1 MAGSTGARRAWQL
14 NGGCSPASTTCMD
27 ICTARADTEQTRG
40 DGDGDGHGSQRVCSC
55 RDGPRRADRPRRA
68 RAGSLAHVRLEAAAY
83 GHPVTRF
90 FSRSPPTPSKTHFGL
105 HSAPWTCQRESDRS
119 SAPVRRPRSVRLGI
133 CAAPWSFRAARG
145 GLLVVTCCEEAPS
158 PPVVPFVM
166 ASDPPQDNERA
177 HPELAPN
184 ATHALQPQD
193 DDDTPP
199 SAIEDDDQPLPH
211 NGLDDPLQPSRPA
224 KRRKLDDLTP
234 RRSTSRAAS
243 PPWKAFAAD
252 GPTTIIENGRRKS
265 SRVNRDQPPPEP
277 TPPIKKPARA
287 NGASKTTSASKAT
300 SKQSSRAV
308 SASTT
313 SSRANKPPPSS
324 KKAVALPHLQSPTR
338 KSERTRKPPTALVT
352 ESAEPAAANPTPES
366 SRRRPARGRKPTVTS
381 TDDGAKDLHDPNH
394 SFDPWDAP
402 PPRIRLTFRKLDPP
416 NRHPHHM
423 PPPPKHVSFA
433 DWLQQDDPLEGEE
446 SQRITEEKAKEEAE
460 RRLQI
465 VEAAERGVLSL
476 GRCSIFQPEPANE
489 PPPQYSH
496 WDHVVNHA
504 LTFNKLL
511 REENAHHRKTAKILA
526 REAYEYWKE
535 KYKRKSQDEI
545 DQEEA
550 DRALLRYKQLI
561 KDVKDTW
568 ANVRVEIDKERVA
581 KWEAEQVQLG
591 AKAMDSMFN
600 QAQEIL
606 GRNVVDSA
614 SSFVSDDRDSDGEG
628 EDFESAASHLSE
640 QEGMDANMT
649 SDSDSNDGEGDDE
662 DANLTAEQLREKYG
676 QLPDL
681 PDDSSTASDEDED
694 EDEDE
699 TMDEADHG
707 TPEPTPD
714 PDIEP
719 ENGHE
724 IPELPS
730 SQATSQHGDNLA
742 NGHEKGPHYLDPATV
757 ELDVVDEA
765 LLDSDED
772 GSGSGSEEW
781 PSDED
786 GSEDGSEEDD
796 EEQPES
802 GSEGGDDVGVMGFLA
817 PDEIKKLK
825 EAAKKVVDDV
835 AAETEGAV
843 TEQPIDDIEA
853 SNGTMETY
861 YENTKQDIKPVT
873 KENGEPRDLDYH
885 MEPMADVDSMPLPEE
900 DDAEVGDEPEADK
913 QDQDDEAAPGKEIS
927 RSRSR
932 HASEPPRVEI
942 PSLLRGTLREYQHD
956 GLDWLANLY
965 DSETNGILAD
975 EMGLGKTIQT
985 ISVLAYIAV
994 YRQKWGPHLVVVP
1007 TSVMLNWEMEFKKF
1021 LPGFKILTYYGDIN
1035 ERKRKRIGWR
1045 NTGKDMI
1052 NVVITSYQLIL
1063 QDAAAFKMRAWQY
1076 LVLDEAHN
1084 IKNFKSQR
1092 WQTMLNLRTE
1102 RRLLLTG
1109 TPLQNNIDELWS
1121 LLYFLMPAGFAGE
1134 GRIAGLEEF
1143 TMALKNPTNQ
1153 ILEQGRQQLDAEA
1166 QKIVKKLHEVLRPYL
1181 LRRLKADV
1189 EKQMPG
1195 KYEHVVYCKLS
1206 KRQRQLYDGFMG
1218 RASTKEIL
1226 SSGNYMSIINCLMS
1240 LRKVCNH
1247 PDLFETRAIVTSMAM
1262 PKSVAAQFEI
1272 KDFLIRKRLSQGMEE
1287 KQVSLDALNFVFANR
1302 ERMSLLQ
1309 ARRSQ
1314 QIRATRP
1321 LEDLIE
1327 VQTRRINQ
1335 HTESGPSSMQS
1346 TLAAMANR
1354 ERIAIRDHLRTC
1366 LKLTRARTQFLP
1378 MYGKGLIDRLTMDY
1392 QTYAFGA
1399 REPNEQITRPPQP
1412 TYNQPYG
1419 PGMQYHQPNPFGH
1432 APVSLPPVIG
1442 IKEGRRGR
1450 LGFRQPL
1457 RPALASLWHQQRITA
1472 FTNMIP
1478 TLEERAE
1485 TLEPLLTRFTCVT
1498 PAVAAEE
1505 LAPLTLSQPGVKL
1518 IRSSEMAHQ
1527 RDPFHEPR
1535 IRQSIAFPDKRL
1547 LQYDCGKLQRLATLL
1562 RDLQAGGHRALIFT
1576 QMTKVLD
1583 ILEQFL
1589 NIHGHRYLRLDG
1601 ATKVE
1606 QRQILTDRFNNDPR
1620 ILCFI
1625 LSSRSGG
1632 LGINLTGADT
1642 VIFYDLD
1649 WNPAMDKQCQDRSH
1663 RIGQTRD
1670 VHIYKFVSEYTIE
1683 ANILRKSNQKR
1694 LLDDVIIQKGDFTT
1708 DTFNRVTWRDALD
1721 DGLGDEAGAAM
1732 DRVLGEKAGLLSNTN
1747 IMGTVEDT
1755 EDVSAANVAQKEIVD
1770 EIRDDQVDFSE
1781 STAVTPG
1788 GATRAASV
1796 DLREEMPGGIGGE
1809 KQRRHVDEYM
1819 LDRGREE
1826 WGKEPYKPLTERQRR
1841 HRKGQDRHRTSK
1853 KRRY

>member
-1 MAGSTGARRAWQL
+1 
-14 NGGCSPASTTCMD
+14 
-27 ICTARADTEQTRG
+27 
-40 DGDGDGHGSQRVCSC
+40 
-55 RDGPRRADRPRRA
+55 
-68 RAGSLAHVRLEAAAY
+68 
-83 GHPVTRF
+83 
-90 FSRSPPTPSKTHFGL
+90 
-105 HSAPWTCQRESDRS
+105 
-119 SAPVRRPRSVRLGI
+119 
-133 CAAPWSFRAARG
+133 
-145 GLLVVTCCEEAPS
+145 
-158 PPVVPFVM
+158 M
-166 ASDPPQDNERA
+166 ASDPQPT
-177 HPELAPN
+177 PEHDDAPSA
-184 ATHALQPQD
+184 ATHDAQP
-193 DDDTPP
+193 
-199 SAIEDDDQPLPH
+199 ADDDQTLGVKEEEEPSAR
-211 NGLDDPLQPSRPA
+211 NGDGDSDGDDGIQASRPA
-224 KRRKLDDLTP
+224 KRRKLESLTP
-234 RRSTSRAAS
+234 RRSLSRAAS
-243 PPWKAFAAD
+243 PPWKSFAAD
-252 GPTTIIENGRRKS
+252 GPTTIFDNGVRKS
-265 SRVNRDQPPPEP
+265 SRVNREAPTPPEP
-277 TPPIKKPARA
+277 AVKKSSRGGVARGIQT
-287 NGASKTTSASKAT
+287 NGTSKSS

-308 SASTT
+308 TASGIYAKTNT
-313 SSRANKPPPSS
+313 PSS
-324 KKAVALPHLQSPTR
+324 AAKKKAPAPPLQSPTR
-338 KSERTRKPPTALVT
+338 KSERNKKASVAAVTTSPTLPAVAKASPDSFRK
-352 ESAEPAAANPTPES
+352 
-366 SRRRPARGRKPTVTS
+366 RPGRVVKSTLSS
-381 TDDGAKDLHDPNH
+381 TDDAAHI
-394 SFDPWDAP
+394 FDPTEDPLNAYDGMDGNP
-402 PPRIRLTFRKLDPP
+402 SDMSNSAAPRIRLRFRRLDPP
-416 NRHPHHM
+416 TRHPHHL
-423 PPPPKHVSFA
+423 PPPRKHSSFTE
-433 DWLQQDDPLEGEE
+433 WLQQDDPLEGEE
-446 SQRITEEKAKEEAE
+446 GHKITEDKAKEEAE

-465 VEAAERGVLSL
+465 ADAAERGVLSL
-476 GRCSIFQPEPANE
+476 GRCSIFQPKAADE
-489 PPPQYSH
+489 PPPRYGH
-496 WDHVVNHA
+496 RDHVVNHA
-504 LTFNKLL
+504 LTFSKLL
-511 REENAHHRKTAKILA
+511 REESAYHRKMAKTLA
-526 REAYEYWKE
+526 REAYDYWKD

-550 DRALLRYKQLI
+550 DRALLRYKQLV

-568 ANVRVEIDKERVA
+568 AHVKVEIDKERVA

-591 AKAMDSMFN
+591 HKAMDDMFN

-614 SSFVSDDRDSDGEG
+614 SSLVSDDRDTEGEG
-628 EDFESAASHLSE
+628 GDFGSGTSQVSGEEVDH
-640 QEGMDANMT
+640 QMT
-649 SDSDSNDGEGDDE
+649 SESESDEGHDEDE
-662 DANLTAEQLREKYG
+662 DANLTAEQLRAKYE

-681 PDDSSTASDEDED
+681 PEDSSSIDEQEDEDDDEDED
-694 EDEDE
+694 EVMDED
-699 TMDEADHG
+699 DRG

-714 PDIEP
+714 PELELQLAM
-719 ENGHE
+719 ENPFTH
-724 IPELPS
+724 
-730 SQATSQHGDNLA
+730 T
-742 NGHEKGPHYLDPATV
+742 NGVYKEEVDDEEKKSDYIDPATV
-757 ELDVVDEA
+757 ELEAVDEA
-765 LLDSDED
+765 LLDSDGD
-772 GSGSGSEEW
+772 ASGSGSEEW

-786 GSEDGSEEDD
+786 EDSDEDDGEQSASGSEE
-796 EEQPES
+796 E
-802 GSEGGDDVGVMGFLA
+802 GDDDAGVMGFLTPA
-817 PDEIKKLK
+817 EIKKLK
-825 EAAKKVVDDV
+825 ESAKMVVDDINADDETPV
-835 AAETEGAV
+835 NGTHRANGTNGVHEIEKEKDVSVIPDTNGTPANVDTAGMDSVLRDDTSEDVPDPMELDAREPERETETV
-843 TEQPIDDIEA
+843 
-853 SNGTMETY
+853 
-861 YENTKQDIKPVT
+861 
-873 KENGEPRDLDYH
+873 
-885 MEPMADVDSMPLPEE
+885 PEK
-900 DDAEVGDEPEADK
+900 AIIG
-913 QDQDDEAAPGKEIS
+913 G
-927 RSRSR
+927 RSR
-932 HASEPPRVEI
+932 HPSEPPRVEI

-965 DSETNGILAD
+965 ESDTNGILAD

-985 ISVLAYIAV
+985 ISVLAYVAV

-1021 LPGFKILTYYGDIN
+1021 LPGFKILTYYGDIA
-1035 ERKRKRIGWR
+1035 ERKRKRVGWR
-1045 NTGKDMI
+1045 NTGRDMI

-1143 TMALKNPTNQ
+1143 TMALKNPTSQ
-1153 ILEQGRQQLDAEA
+1153 ILDQGRQQLDAEA

-1262 PKSVAAQFEI
+1262 PKSVAARFEV
-1272 KDFLIRKRLSQGMEE
+1272 KDLLIRKRLSESMEE
-1287 KQVSLDALNFVFANR
+1287 KRVNLDALNLVFAHR
-1302 ERMSLLQ
+1302 ERTSMLQ

-1327 VQTRRINQ
+1327 VHTRRIKKAA
-1335 HTESGPSSMQS
+1335 ESGPSSVQS
-1346 TLAAMANR
+1346 ALADMANR
-1354 ERIAIRDHLRTC
+1354 ERIAVRDHLRVC

-1378 MYGKGLIDRLTMDY
+1378 IYGKGLIDRLTLDY
-1392 QTYAFGA
+1392 ESYAFGA
-1399 REPNEQITRPPQP
+1399 REPEEQITRPPQAP
-1412 TYNQPYG
+1412 YNPAYP

-1432 APVSLPPVIG
+1432 APVSLPPVVG

-1457 RPALASLWHQQRITA
+1457 RPALASLWHQQKINA
-1472 FTNMIP
+1472 FTEMIP

-1485 TLEPLLTRFTCVT
+1485 ALEPLVTRFTCVT

-1505 LAPLTLSQPGVKL
+1505 LAPLTLSNTGVQL
-1518 IRSSEMAHQ
+1518 VRSSEMVRR
-1527 RDPFHEPR
+1527 RDPFHESR

-1601 ATKVE
+1601 ATKIE

-1708 DTFNRVTWRDALD
+1708 DTFNRGTWRDAID

-1732 DRVLGEKAGLLSNTN
+1732 DRVLGEKAGLLGDARV
-1747 IMGTVEDT
+1747 MGTVEDT
-1755 EDVSAANVAQKEIVD
+1755 EDMAAATVAQKEIVD
-1770 EIRDDQVDFSE
+1770 EIHDDQVDFSE
-1781 STAVTPG
+1781 SAAATPG
-1788 GATRAASV
+1788 GATRVGSE
-1796 DLREEMPGGIGGE
+1796 LGEEMPGGIDGE
-1809 KQRRHVDEYM
+1809 RLRRHVDEYM
-1819 LDRGREE
+1819 LERFRDEYGR
-1826 WGKEPYKPLTERQRR
+1826 EPYKPPTDRQKRN
-1841 HRKGQDRHRTSK
+1841 RKGGDVHRMQKK
-1853 KRRY
+1853 KRY

>member
-1 MAGSTGARRAWQL
+1 M
-14 NGGCSPASTTCMD
+14 TC
-27 ICTARADTEQTRG
+27 R
-40 DGDGDGHGSQRVCSC
+40 
-55 RDGPRRADRPRRA
+55 
-68 RAGSLAHVRLEAAAY
+68 
-83 GHPVTRF
+83 
-90 FSRSPPTPSKTHFGL
+90 
-105 HSAPWTCQRESDRS
+105 
-119 SAPVRRPRSVRLGI
+119 
-133 CAAPWSFRAARG
+133 
-145 GLLVVTCCEEAPS
+145 EEAPS
-158 PPVVPFVM
+158 PAVVPFVM

-177 HPELAPN
+177 HHEPAPT
-184 ATHALQPQD
+184 ATHAVQPQAD
-193 DDDTPP
+193 DDEANIDTPL
-199 SAIEDDDQPLPH
+199 SAIDHDDEQPLPH
-211 NGLDDPLQPSRPA
+211 NGRDDAEQPSRPA
-224 KRRKLDDLTP
+224 KRRKLEDLTP
-234 RRSTSRAAS
+234 RRSISRAAS
-243 PPWKAFAAD
+243 PPWKSFAAD
-252 GPTTIIENGRRKS
+252 GPTTIIENGIRKS
-265 SRVNRDQPPPEP
+265 SRVNRDQPPSEP
-277 TPPIKKPARA
+277 TPPVKKPSRA
-287 NGASKTTSASKAT
+287 NGATKSA

-313 SSRANKPPPSS
+313 SSRANKAPPPS
-324 KKAVALPHLQSPTR
+324 KKGPAPPLHSPTR
-338 KSERTRKPPTALVT
+338 KSERTRKPP
-352 ESAEPAAANPTPES
+352 AEPATATATPET
-366 SRRRPARGRKPTVTS
+366 SRRRPGRGRKATVTS
-381 TDDGAKDLHDPNH
+381 SDDAAKDSYDANEP
-394 SFDPWDAP
+394 FDSWDAP

-423 PPPPKHVSFA
+423 PPPPKHSSFA
-433 DWLQQDDPLEGEE
+433 DWLQHDDPLEGEE
-446 SQRITEEKAKEEAE
+446 GQKITEEKAKEEAE

-465 VEAAERGVLSL
+465 VEAAEHGVLSL
-476 GRCSIFQPEPANE
+476 GRCSVFQPEPASE
-489 PPPQYSH
+489 PLPQFGH
-496 WDHVVNHA
+496 WDHVVSHA

-511 REENAHHRKTAKILA
+511 KEESAHHRKMAKTLA
-526 REAYEYWKE
+526 REAHEYWKE

-568 ANVRVEIDKERVA
+568 ANVKVEIDKERVA

-614 SSFVSDDRDSDGEG
+614 SSFVSDDRDSEG
-628 EDFESAASHLSE
+628 EDFESAASHLSDH
-640 QEGMDANMT
+640 EGMDDANMT
-649 SDSDSNDGEGDDE
+649 SDSDSDDGEGDDE

-681 PDDSSTASDEDED
+681 PDDSSTADDEDED
-694 EDEDE
+694 EDES
-699 TMDEADHG
+699 MDEADQG

-714 PDIEP
+714 PDLEL

-724 IPELPS
+724 RPESPS
-730 SQATSQHGDNLA
+730 SQTTSQHGEQHV
-742 NGHEKGPHYLDPATV
+742 NGHEGPHYLDPATV

-786 GSEDGSEEDD
+786 GSDENEEDEDEDD
-796 EEQPES
+796 EEQTES
-802 GSEGGDDVGVMGFLA
+802 GSEGDDDVGVMGFLA

-835 AAETEGAV
+835 AAETDSGAPV
-843 TEQPIDDIEA
+843 QAIDHVQT
-853 SNGTMETY
+853 SNGITETHDEESELNDRDVNKADDEYYNTEPIPDANTMSPKEDISDLRG
-861 YENTKQDIKPVT
+861 EPEETKQ
-873 KENGEPRDLDYH
+873 GL
-885 MEPMADVDSMPLPEE
+885 
-900 DDAEVGDEPEADK
+900 
-913 QDQDDEAAPGKEIS
+913 DDEAVS
-927 RSRSR
+927 RKAVSQSRSR
-932 HASEPPRVEI
+932 HDSEPPRVEI

-1035 ERKRKRIGWR
+1035 ERKRKRVGWR

-1287 KQVSLDALNFVFANR
+1287 KQVSLDALNLVFANR

-1335 HTESGPSSMQS
+1335 HAETGSSSMQS
-1346 TLAAMANR
+1346 ALAAMANR
-1354 ERIAIRDHLRTC
+1354 ERVAIRDHLRTC

-1378 MYGKGLIDRLTMDY
+1378 IYGKGLIGRLTMDY
-1392 QTYAFGA
+1392 ETYAFGA
-1399 REPNEQITRPPQP
+1399 REPNEQITRPAQP

-1457 RPALASLWHQQRITA
+1457 RPGLASLWHQQRITA
-1472 FTNMIP
+1472 FADMIP
-1478 TLEERAE
+1478 TLEARAE
-1485 TLEPLLTRFTCVT
+1485 AFEPLLTRFTCVT

-1505 LAPLTLSQPGVKL
+1505 LAPLTLSQKGVKL
-1518 IRSSEMAHQ
+1518 IRSSEMARQ

-1788 GATRAASV
+1788 GATRAGSV
-1796 DLREEMPGGIGGE
+1796 DLREEMPGGIDGE

-1826 WGKEPYKPLTERQRR
+1826 WGKEPWKPLTERQRR